1 MKKIYLKDIAKNLNV
16 SKTAVSLVL
25 NNKGDENKI
34 SKETQERIIAYA
46 KKYNYVPNQ
55 LARGLS
61 RGKSE
66 TIGLIIPNISDT
78 FYAQIAGF
86 VEARAMEMG
95 YTVVFSSSY
104 EKPEKESKLIQ
115 SMLNRQVDGLIISST
130 QKNEEDILRLQ
141 ESDFPF
147 VLIDRHYP
155 NLDTNYVIVDN
166 FGGIYHATKH
176 LLGLGRKKIGF
187 VTIKSELDAMQQRLL
202 GYIKALDD
210 HGVEQDNRFV
220 SELDQKTYVSD
231 MAEMIKAVT
240 TPEKR
245 VDALLFS
252 THYLAREG
260 LRALNDMDIRIPDE
274 VAIASFSEMSA
285 FDLVNPPITAVI
297 QPVQKIGDLAVDIL
311 VDEMKGDNM
320 IKTKDKRIVLDT
332 NFKIRKSCG
341 A

>member
-1 MKKIYLKDIAKNLNV
+1 M
-16 SKTAVSLVL
+16 VL

-34 SKETQERIIAYA
+34 SKETQEKIFAYA

-86 VEARAMEMG
+86 VESRAMEKG

-104 EKPEKESKLIQ
+104 ENPEKESKLIQ

-130 QKNEEDILRLQ
+130 QKNEKDMVRLLEDSVPL
-141 ESDFPF
+141 

-155 NLDTNYVIVDN
+155 NLNTNFVVVDN
-166 FGGIYHATKH
+166 FGGIFKATKH
-176 LLGLGRKKIGF
+176 LANLGRKHIGF
-187 VTIKSELDAMQQRLL
+187 ITIKSDLDAMKQRLL
-202 GYIKALDD
+202 GYIKALEETSDESD
-210 HGVEQDNRFV
+210 CRDQFIA
-220 SELDQKTYVSD
+220 ELDQKNYV
-231 MAEMIKAVT
+231 AEMGDLIEKIMK
-240 TPEKR
+240 PEKK

-252 THYLAREG
+252 THYLAKEG
-260 LRALNDMDIRIPDE
+260 LRALKQIGVQIPKE
-274 VAIASFSEMSA
+274 VAIVSFSEMSA
-285 FDLVNPPITAVI
+285 FDLVDPPITSVI
-297 QPVQKIGDLAVDIL
+297 QPVQQIGNVAVDIL
-311 VDEMKGDNM
+311 VDEMGDYNR
-320 IKTKDKRIVLDT
+320 INAKDKGIVLET
-332 NFKIRKSCG
+332 NFMVRKSCG